1 MTFEKGAV
9 RRSLYYSILDG
20 LFTAMML
27 GVEAYFVAY
36 AIALGASTSLV
47 AFLSTFPL
55 LVSVIV
61 QIRSASVTQR
71 IGSRMGLIRRVVFFH
86 VLAWVPIITLPYTAR
101 ALGRESWMPYLLAG
115 ALTLYHCL
123 AAFGVPAWQSLIS
136 DYVPV
141 LKRGRYFGWRNRLQ
155 GIVMVTV
162 SVLAG
167 LVLDAFGK
175 QSLSGFTLIFVFA
188 MLCRLYAWT
197 CLRRMYEP
205 PRHTS
210 HDVYFSLWE
219 FVRDRSIPGFRRFV
233 WFVAAMSL
241 SVHLSGAVLSVFIL
255 RDLGFGYGT
264 YMFVVTTATTANF
277 LFQWIWGKYGDL
289 GGNIRFMRKAA
300 WGIALVPLLWMVSRQ
315 PVYLFFVQV
324 FAGAVWGGYTL
335 LMTNYVMEAVP
346 AERRIRALAY
356 INVMNHLPAFIGA
369 LIGGWLHYR
378 LPAFQ
383 GYSYLTL
390 FLLSCA
396 ARVAT
401 AHFLGGRLIDVR
413 KKEAY
418 A

>member
-1 MTFEKGAV
+1 MSFQKGAV

-47 AFLSTFPL
+47 AFLATFPH
-55 LVSVIV
+55 LVSVTL
-61 QIRSASVTQR
+61 QIRSAAVTQR
-71 IGSRMGLIRRVVFFH
+71 IGSRMRLIRKVVLLH
-86 VLAWVPIITLPYTAR
+86 AMAWLPIIALPYIAG
-101 ALGRESWMPYLLAG
+101 ALGWEEHQPYLLAV
-115 ALTLYHCL
+115 ALTLYFCL

-141 LKRGRYFGWRNRLQ
+141 LKRGRYFGWRNRIQ
-155 GIVMVTV
+155 GFVMVTV
-162 SVLAG
+162 SILAG
-167 LVLDAFGK
+167 LVLDVFGK
-175 QSLSGFTLIFVFA
+175 ESLAGFTFIFIFA
-188 MLCRLYAWT
+188 MLCRVYAWL

-205 PRHTS
+205 PRHSS

-219 FVRDRSIPGFRRFV
+219 FVRDRSIPGFRRFI

-241 SVHLSGAVLSVFIL
+241 SVHLSGAILSVFIL
-255 RDLGFGYGT
+255 RDLGFSYGT
-264 YMFVVTTATTANF
+264 YMFVVTTATTSNF

-289 GGNIRFMRKAA
+289 GGNIKFLRRAA
-300 WGIALVPLLWMVSRQ
+300 WGIALIPLLWMVSRN

-324 FAGAVWGGYTL
+324 AAGAVWGGYTL
-335 LMTNYVMEAVP
+335 LMANYVMEAVP
-346 AERRIRALAY
+346 QEKRIRALAY
-356 INVMNHLPAFIGA
+356 VNVMNHLPAFAGA
-369 LIGGWLHYR
+369 LIGGYLHYR

-401 AHFLGGRLIDVR
+401 AHFLGRKLIDVR
-413 KKEAY
+413 MKESY